1 MTDMSMMK
9 RIYEEVMADPEMSE
23 LYKTTLGMRDEDA
36 TVVMDQLI
44 EAAYAR
50 LYAREPF

>member
-9 RIYEEVMADPEMSE
+9 RIYEEVMTDPELSE

-36 TVVMDQLI
+36 TLIMDQLI
-44 EAAYAR
+44 ETAYAR
-50 LYAREPF
+50 ISRSDSF

>member
-1 MTDMSMMK
+1 
-9 RIYEEVMADPEMSE
+9 